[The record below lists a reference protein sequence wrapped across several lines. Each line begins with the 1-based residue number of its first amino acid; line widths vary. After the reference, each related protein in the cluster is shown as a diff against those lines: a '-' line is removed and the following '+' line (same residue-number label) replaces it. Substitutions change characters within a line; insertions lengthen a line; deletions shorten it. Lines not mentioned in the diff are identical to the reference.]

1 MRKIICALMLC
12 VLLLTGMAAC
22 GEPGTPGE
30 YENELIIWSVEGP
43 LMPGYEGRTDKD
55 SQTTR
60 YILDKFAEV
69 YPDVKVTLVNRG
81 KDTDLHSALQQAF
94 ITNDMPD
101 IVVGESF
108 IKSEIELGYF
118 QEIELPED
126 IRNNVRPELLNMSAL
141 NGKQYGVPFTAGV
154 DMLIYNETLLKTA
167 LGEDSRYFD
176 AEGNFIVPADLQTLL
191 SIATTVKNSFDDQ
204 SHGGIQINNVTGVS
218 SAFRAT
224 YYMGLFGGSWLD
236 ENGQLD
242 LVTEENLAAFEY
254 MRDLVPAASFGSVGL
269 ISEND
274 IISQFLNGYVAFS
287 IDHPA
292 MIADYTGG
300 NGVVKVSALP
310 TVSGVSPSS
319 VLVGTLSYMMT
330 TTCVNPPAAKAF
342 LEILCSKEVQELIYT
357 QSSLRLPVR
366 TDVQAELLSSDDPE
380 VLAVHERY
388 LPGLRALY
396 EGDLIAGLPYFSTNQ
411 YTQIWN
417 DNWTGF
423 INDVFTTNRDIRGL
437 LEDLQEQI
445 SSKLN

>member
-1 MRKIICALMLC
+1 MKKIISA
-12 VLLLTGMAAC
+12 LLLSVLFLTGLAAC
-22 GEPGTPGE
+22 GGGE
-30 YENELIIWSVEGP
+30 EEHYENELIIWSVEGP

-55 SQTTR
+55 SETTR
-60 YILDKFAEV
+60 FILEKFAEV

-118 QEIELPED
+118 QEIELPDD
-126 IRNNVRPELLNMSAL
+126 IKNNVRPELLNMSAMD
-141 NGKQYGVPFTAGV
+141 GKQYGVPFTAGV
-154 DMLIYNETLLKTA
+154 DMLIYNETLLKQA
-167 LGEDSRYFD
+167 LGEESSYFD
-176 AEGNFIVPADLQTLL
+176 EDGNFIVPSDLQTLL

-204 SHGGIQINNVTGVS
+204 IHGGIQINNVTGVS

-224 YYMGLFGGSWLD
+224 YYMGLFGGGWQD
-236 ENGQLD
+236 ANGQLD
-242 LVTEENLAAFEY
+242 LVTDENVAAFEY
-254 MRDLVPAASFGSVGL
+254 MRDLVPAATFGSVGL

-274 IISQFLNGYVAFS
+274 IISQFLNGYVAFT

-292 MIADYTGG
+292 MIADYTGN
-300 NGVVKVSALP
+300 NGVVKVAALP

-330 TTCVNPPAAKAF
+330 TTCVNPPAAQAF

-366 TDVQAELLSSDDPE
+366 TDVQAELLASEDPE

-417 DNWTGF
+417 DNWSAF
-423 INDVFTTNRDIRGL
+423 INDVFTTNNDIRTL
-437 LEDLQEQI
+437 LEELQEQI